1 MELKE
6 FIAQTM
12 KGIKDGITECEKL
25 GVKIKKEDAFNDV
38 VFDVAV
44 TVGDTKEKGAGG
56 SITVMG
62 INLGGKA
69 KKQETSSAVSR
80 INFHITHDPS

>member
-1 MELKE
+1 MELSE

-12 KGIKDGITECEKL
+12 KGIKDGIQESENI
-25 GVKIKKEDAFNDV
+25 GVKIVKNNFNDV

-44 TVGDTKEKGAGG
+44 TIGNTIEGGLGG

-62 INLGGKA
+62 INLGGKM
-69 KKQETSSAVSR
+69 KTEETSSAVSR
-80 INFHITHDPS
+80 INFHLTHDPN

>member
-12 KGIKDGITECEKL
+12 KGITEGISESEKL
-25 GVKIKKEDAFNDV
+25 GVKIIKNNFNDV

-44 TVGDTKEKGAGG
+44 TVGNASDSGVGG
-56 SITVMG
+56 NITVMG
-62 INLGGKA
+62 LSLGGNSKS
-69 KKQETSSAVSR
+69 QESSSAVSR
-80 INFHITHDPS
+80 INFHITHDPN

>member
-1 MELKE
+1 MELRE

-12 KGIKDGITECEKL
+12 KGIKDGITDSEKL
-25 GVKIKKEDAFNDV
+25 GVKISKNNYNDV

-44 TVGDTKEKGAGG
+44 TIGNTSEDGLGG

-62 INLGGKA
+62 ISLGGKT
-69 KKQETSSAVSR
+69 KKEETSSAVSR
-80 INFHITHDPS
+80 INFHISHDPN

>member
-12 KGIKDGITECEKL
+12 KGIKDGIIESEKQ
-25 GVKIKKEDAFNDV
+25 GVKILKNNYNDV

-44 TVGDTKEKGAGG
+44 TIGNTSESGLGG

-62 INLGGKA
+62 INIGGDR
-69 KKQETSSAVSR
+69 KKEETSSAVSR
-80 INFHITHDPS
+80 INFHIAHDPT